1 MLCGA
6 LEKRHGESCAYALG
20 CKTMTIVNGWMCF
33 SATIV
38 SGLKAED
45 LQQFVGEKLFSSPF
59 ERYSLKKLNNLSE
72 HSKSRA
78 VGVRRILEH
87 KKHRLLASFI
97 DTLRC
102 KQA

>member
-1 MLCGA
+1 MRL
-6 LEKRHGESCAYALG
+6 SLG
-20 CKTMTIVNGWMCF
+20 VQNIDDRERVDVFCF
-33 SATIV
+33 SAIV
-38 SGLKAED
+38 SGLKAKD
-45 LQQFVGEKLFSSPF
+45 LQQFVGENLFSSPL
-59 ERYSLKKLNNLSE
+59 ERYPLKKLNNLSE

-78 VGVRRILEH
+78 VEVRRILEH